1 MVDALYPK
9 PEFITIAL
17 IICPFSTIGLTIAPD
32 PDPVSLIS
40 KSGVEKYPS
49 PLPTTATSSILP
61 FTIIG
66 LIVAFLPVRML
77 TSGFIWWFKIVDP

>member
-32 PDPVSLIS
+32 PVPVSLTS

-49 PLPTTATSSILP
+49 PLLTTATSSILP

-66 LIVAFLPVRML
+66 LISAFLPVRIL
-77 TSGFIWWFKIVDP
+77 TSGFT